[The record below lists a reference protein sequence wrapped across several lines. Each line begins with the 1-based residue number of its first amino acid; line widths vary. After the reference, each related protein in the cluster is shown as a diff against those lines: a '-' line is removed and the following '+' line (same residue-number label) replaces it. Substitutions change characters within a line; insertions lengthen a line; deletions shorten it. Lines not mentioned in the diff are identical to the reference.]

1 MPLVIV
7 ISLVYAGTRDE
18 KNEYI
23 LAGAGPAF
31 GTWICCF
38 MFAIFVILALMLCT
52 LSYCA
57 AGRCAGLLTAEFTG
71 ISLGRVPSLSCLR
84 FAALTAAVAV
94 LACACLTGYALARRK
109 ISRRLPKPRGPR
121 KPRAASWSLPRI
133 GRRGSAADR
142 GVELRGCH
150 LTAGGELT
158 DAAIF
163 FARSVHDLQGLTCYD
178 CHGGNRE
185 DDARAHEEA
194 FGLIGTKLSALEGV
208 QRLPRGRGRAVVA
221 GRHHWDFSKRVNTQF
236 PTCID
241 CHGNHDIGNPP
252 ADFKLVNMCLDCHHK
267 LEKEFPQIAS
277 VVTGVD
283 QLADVMREVRKKTIH
298 EANPVPEPFREDLAG
313 LRTDTMAVIHGS
325 KEITA
330 EEGAGIER
338 AERQNSHRIA
348 GVVKIVQVNLAWRL

>member
-1 MPLVIV
+1 MA
-7 ISLVYAGTRDE
+7 S
-18 KNEYI
+18 N
-23 LAGAGPAF
+23 
-31 GTWICCF
+31 
-38 MFAIFVILALMLCT
+38 
-52 LSYCA
+52 CA
-57 AGRCAGLLTAEFTG
+57 A
-71 ISLGRVPSLSCLR
+71 
-84 FAALTAAVAV
+84 
-94 LACACLTGYALARRK
+94 
-109 ISRRLPKPRGPR
+109 
-121 KPRAASWSLPRI
+121 
-133 GRRGSAADR
+133 
-142 GVELRGCH
+142 CH
-150 LTAGGELT
+150 LTAGRELT

-194 FGLIGTKLSALEGV
+194 FGFIGTKLSAHLKVCSDCHADEAE
-208 QRLPRGRGRAVVA
+208 RLAA
-221 GRHHWDFSKRVNTQF
+221 GPHRWDFSKRVNTQF

-267 LEKEFPQIAS
+267 LEKEYPQIAS

-298 EANPVPEPFREDLAG
+298 EANPVPEPFRDDLAG

-330 EEGAGIER
+330 EEAQALNVRSG
-338 AERQNSHRIA
+338 
-348 GVVKIVQVNLAWRL
+348 KIRTGLQEWLKSSK